1 MDSDWLAMAAGM
13 ADAEKRR
20 AEKKAQEEKQ
30 QLKGQYDQWC
40 TDHGVPAPPEN
51 NCQPKQGAKNGGSV
65 LLGWAVIGIILFIII
80 LLISH

>member
-30 QLKGQYDQWC
+30 RLKGQYDQWC
-40 TDHGVPAPPEN
+40 TDHGVPVPPEN
-51 NCQPKQGAKNGGSV
+51 NCQPKQGAKNEGSV
-65 LLGWAVIGIILFIII
+65 LLGLVVIGIVLFIV
-80 LLISH
+80 LWLIRG